1 MMHMIDPRHT
11 ARRFSPLTPSV
22 TGFAGAF
29 TPTVA

>member
-1 MMHMIDPRHT
+1 MMHIIDPRYT
-11 ARRFSPLTPSV
+11 ARRFSGITPSV